1 MLWLDTVIL
10 RVSSSQNYSMI
21 WEVAAF
27 AHINNW
33 PQSLIWTQ
41 TRCSATKYVKPPV
54 HTDMLLKSDGC
65 WNSHP
70 YFMKIWSLPCCQN
83 AALCG
88 EWTFTNVRCI
98 RTVRGNFQL
107 ISLCDRS
114 ESRMSVLTFT
124 YPTQRIWL
132 VVAACQQNQPV
143 FPLYSFVTKYYHGRD
158 LAFSFRPPAPLA
170 VEEAKVDWSV
180 VFHRVPEQQW
190 RGQDWCFLCR
200 TWHEHL
206 QSAIFPL
213 QLALT
218 FFFLSHAWEK
228 VSTVQNQTL

>member
-41 TRCSATKYVKPPV
+41 TRCSAAKYVKPPV

-70 YFMKIWSLPCCQN
+70 YFMKILPLPCCQN
-83 AALCG
+83 AALCE

-98 RTVRGNFQL
+98 RTVRGNFHL

-124 YPTQRIWL
+124 LPNTTHLAGCCCLSAEPACFPT
-132 VVAACQQNQPV
+132 
-143 FPLYSFVTKYYHGRD
+143 S
-158 LAFSFRPPAPLA
+158 
-170 VEEAKVDWSV
+170 
-180 VFHRVPEQQW
+180 
-190 RGQDWCFLCR
+190 FLCHQILPWQKFGLLIQASCTFGCR
-200 TWHEHL
+200 GSQSGL
-206 QSAIFPL
+206 KCCLSQSAWAAVKRTRL
-213 QLALT
+213 MLSMQDLT
-218 FFFLSHAWEK
+218 WASAVSNLPTAVGFDIFLSHAWEK

>member
-21 WEVAAF
+21 WEVTAF

-41 TRCSATKYVKPPV
+41 TRCSAAKSVKPLV

-65 WNSHP
+65 WNFHP
-70 YFMKIWSLPCCQN
+70 YFMKILPLPCCQN
-83 AALCG
+83 AALRG
-88 EWTFTNVRCI
+88 EWTLTNVRWI
-98 RTVRGNFQL
+98 RTVRETSIWFPCVTDL
-107 ISLCDRS
+107 SLMCQFWPS
-114 ESRMSVLTFT
+114 P
-124 YPTQRIWL
+124 YPTQHTWL
-132 VVAACQQNQPV
+132 FVAACQQNQPV
-143 FPLYSFVTKYYHGRD
+143 FPLHSFVTKYYHGRG

-190 RGQDWCFLCR
+190 EDKIVDAFYAGPDMSICSQQSSHSSSL
-200 TWHEHL
+200 WH
-206 QSAIFPL
+206 
-213 QLALT
+213 
-218 FFFLSHAWEK
+218 FFVSHAWEK
-228 VSTVQNQTL
+228 GSTVQNQTL